1 VVLLKKI
8 TLVLI
13 TSLIISL
20 PIIISDNGVD
30 SNQLVRMSMTEVAEQ
45 GISQDQIV
53 KRIGQDFLIQ
63 K

>member
-1 VVLLKKI
+1 MKKI